1 MNDPRSKLPVQITL
15 AQVLFF
21 LNAAIWVFFLFLF
34 LSDQV
39 TPGDPISS
47 WLVPILMVG
56 NAIAMLVCGL
66 GLRKRTRFFYYLAVL
81 VIGINILLT
90 FTDQVGLFDYLT
102 LLIDLVILVLL
113 VASRSGFTSSPVH
126 QDLPKPSP

>member
-1 MNDPRSKLPVQITL
+1 MDNPSSKLRVQITL
-15 AQVLFF
+15 AQILFF

-34 LSDQV
+34 LRDQV

-66 GLRKRTRFFYYLAVL
+66 GLRKRTRFFYYLAVT

-113 VASRSGFTSSPVH
+113 VASRAGFTSSPVH